1 MKTLK
6 IIGFALKEMFWDT
19 PKWVWMDFK
28 QEYEKAEKSRQEK
41 EFKKNWNLQAENQ
54 FVYWD
59 ESTFGFEL
67 RKPKNP
73 AKKKS
78 LRKIG
83 I

>member
-41 EFKKNWNLQAENQ
+41 EFKKNWNLVDSSDSRTERD
-54 FVYWD
+54 VLD
-59 ESTFGFEL
+59 PTGL
-67 RKPKNP
+67 RG
-73 AKKKS
+73 
-78 LRKIG
+78 RED
-83 I
+83 

>member
-41 EFKKNWNLQAENQ
+41 EFKKNWNLVDNSDSRTERD
-54 FVYWD
+54 FGDPTGLRGD
-59 ESTFGFEL
+59 ED
-67 RKPKNP
+67 
-73 AKKKS
+73 
-78 LRKIG
+78 
-83 I
+83 